1 MQNNVKV
8 KSRKLEAKLRKT
20 IKTNC
25 QEIDYYKGEFFK
37 LEKKMMFLKLNY
49 KILRRKVQN

>member
-1 MQNNVKV
+1 MQFRKKKIKTNSLGNTIRSKLQNNVKV

-25 QEIDYYKGEFFK
+25 QEIDY
-37 LEKKMMFLKLNY
+37 
-49 KILRRKVQN
+49 